1 MIIIIIILIIILCL
15 PLAVYIALMLVH
27 PSKCLKQIIQKKLNR
42 VKNRNWLEAN
52 QLAILQAWSTIWTL
66 DYREQI
72 QLAFRAGLEF
82 GASELQF
89 QRPNRSATLPPQVPT
104 ELTVAYVLFC
114 SSYPQNNPTVQLD
127 TTLTNNP
134 KIANCNHVLCWLA
147 LTHCILWCLE
157 EVKYCSY
164 LCMRRLG
171 SPYSQSNLSCFTLY
185 WTENSDAAE
194 EFGLTGL

>member
-1 MIIIIIILIIILCL
+1 M
-15 PLAVYIALMLVH
+15 AVYIALMLVH

-42 VKNRNWLEAN
+42 VKNPNWPEAN
-52 QLAILQAWSTIWTL
+52 QLVILQAWSTIWTL

-82 GASELQF
+82 GASELQV

-114 SSYPQNNPTVQLD
+114 TSYPQNNPTVQLD

-134 KIANCNHVLCWLA
+134 KIANCNHVLCWLV
-147 LTHCILWCLE
+147 LTHGILWCLE

-164 LCMRRLG
+164 LCMRGLG

-194 EFGLTGL
+194 EYGLTGL